1 MQVCRKS
8 VKEDKKLRK
17 YCRIFASFLI
27 MMVFATC
34 TVSSVA
40 AKGKWPEGISV
51 GSNSACVIDVG
62 SNTILFEKNMDDV
75 HYPASITKIM
85 TALLAIENCSLDE
98 IVTFSAEAVYG
109 NEGDTSHIS
118 RDVDEKMTMEQCLY
132 GMMLASANEC
142 AWAIG
147 EHVAGSMPEFTV
159 MMNEKA
165 AELGCTHTHFNN
177 PNGLPDEEHYT
188 TAHDMALIASAAFHN
203 ETFRT
208 ICGTGTYT
216 IPVTNK
222 HSEPTY
228 LANHHKMLYPYKG
241 VRDYLYDYCKG
252 GKTGYTIAAG
262 NTLVTYAE
270 KDGMTL
276 ACVVM
281 AAETPYHYT
290 DTINLFDYCFE
301 NFKVFNISENI
312 TTGTED
318 TGFER
323 PYFYDMSEKFA
334 VIDTE
339 ATAILPAEAD
349 FSDAKLKVEYSDG
362 DKNELA
368 SFVLT
373 YAGREVGRADVMRTG
388 ADVSTDFFEGNIIV
402 SGDEAVNTLTRNTKE
417 QEKPKAAEETASD
430 DTEKPVEKVDEK
442 WSIKNLFPKQIKISL
457 TPTLLIKLII
467 AIALIAIIILV
478 AKAIAG
484 KSDVFRRMRAE
495 KKARK
500 RAMRG
505 AIFID
510 DNEGKRAKKNKK
522 NDLHF

>member
-1 MQVCRKS
+1 MKR
-8 VKEDKKLRK
+8 
-17 YCRIFASFLI
+17 YNRIIASLLI
-27 MMVFATC
+27 MLVFLSTGVYS
-34 TVSSVA
+34 VS

-51 GSNSACVIDVG
+51 GSSSACVIDVG

-98 IVTFSAEAVYG
+98 IVTFSSEAVYG

-118 RDVDEKMTMEQCLY
+118 RDVGEKMTMEQCLY

-147 EHVAGSMPEFTV
+147 EHVAGSMQEFTV
-159 MMNEKA
+159 MMNDKA
-165 AELGCTHTHFNN
+165 SELGCTHTHFNN

-290 DTINLFDYCFE
+290 DTKNLFDYCFE
-301 NFKVFNISENI
+301 NFKVYNISENI
-312 TTGTED
+312 LADGED
-318 TGFER
+318 TNYER

-334 VIDTE
+334 IIDKD
-339 ATAILPAEAD
+339 ATVILPAD
-349 FSDAKLKVEYSDG
+349 VQFSDAKETISYDEG
-362 DKNELA
+362 DENRLA
-368 SFVLT
+368 SFVFT
-373 YAGREVGRADVMRTG
+373 YAGREVGHADIVPTN
-388 ADVSTDFFEGNIIV
+388 ADVSTNFFEGHVIV
-402 SGDEAVNTLTRNTKE
+402 SGDEAVNTLTHSSKEEKE
-417 QEKPKAAEETASD
+417 QEKPATVAESETGD
-430 DTEKPVEKVDEK
+430 DNKPTDKVDKK
-442 WSIKNLFPKQIKISL
+442 WSIRNLFPKQIKISL
-457 TPTLLIKLII
+457 TPALFIKVII
-467 AIALIAIIILV
+467 VIAVIVILILV
-478 AKAIAG
+478 GKAIAG
-484 KSDVFRRMRAE
+484 KSYVFRRMRAE

-500 RAMRG
+500 RALKG
-505 AIFID
+505 TIFID
-510 DNEGKRAKKNKK
+510 DTEGKRSKKNKK

>member
-1 MQVCRKS
+1 MRRYS
-8 VKEDKKLRK
+8 
-17 YCRIFASFLI
+17 RIVASFLI
-27 MMVFATC
+27 MIVLAC
-34 TVSSVA
+34 ASVCSVS

-62 SNTILFEKNMDDV
+62 SGTILYEKNMDDV

-118 RDVDEKMTMEQCLY
+118 RDIDEKMTMEQCLY

-147 EHVAGSMPEFTV
+147 EHVAGSMPEFTT

-165 AELGCTHTHFNN
+165 ESLGCTHTHFNN
-177 PNGLPDEEHYT
+177 PNGLPDENHYT

-262 NTLVTYAE
+262 NTLVTFAE

-276 ACVVM
+276 ACVIM
-281 AAETPYHYT
+281 SAETPYHYT
-290 DTINLFDYCFE
+290 DTINLFEYCFE
-301 NFKVFNISENI
+301 NFKIYNISENI
-312 TTGTED
+312 DTETED
-318 TGFER
+318 KSYER
-323 PYFYDMSEKFA
+323 PYFYDLSQKFA

-339 ATAILPAEAD
+339 ATLILPADVD
-349 FSDAKLKVEYSDG
+349 FADAKEKIEYSSDD
-362 DKNELA
+362 DKTLA
-368 SFVLT
+368 SFVFT
-373 YAGREVGRADVMRTG
+373 YAGREVGRADIMSTHPN
-388 ADVSTDFFEGNIIV
+388 ASTDFFEGHVIV
-402 SGDEAVNTLTRNTKE
+402 SGDEAVNTLTRSTKE
-417 QEKPKAAEETASD
+417 EDSAKVVEETQVEDPAK
-430 DTEKPVEKVDEK
+430 TEKPAEKADEK

-457 TPTLLIKLII
+457 TPVLLIKAII
-467 AIALIAIIILV
+467 AIALILILV
-478 AKAIAG
+478 LVGKAVAG
-484 KSDVFRRMRAE
+484 KSYVFRRMRAE
-495 KKARK
+495 KRARK
-500 RAMRG
+500 RAMKG
-505 AIFID
+505 AVFID
-510 DNEGKRAKKNKK
+510 ETEGKNSKKNKK
-522 NDLHF
+522 TDLHF

>member
-1 MQVCRKS
+1 MK
-8 VKEDKKLRK
+8 K
-17 YCRIFASFLI
+17 YCRIITSFLI
-27 MMVFATC
+27 ILLMAVVPVF
-34 TVSSVA
+34 TVS
-40 AKGKWPEGISV
+40 AKAKWPEGITV
-51 GSNSACVIDVG
+51 GSSSVCVMDVDTG
-62 SNTILFEKNMDDV
+62 TILFDKNMDEV
-75 HYPASITKIM
+75 HHPASITKIM
-85 TALLAIENCSLDE
+85 TAMLAIESCSLDE
-98 IVTFSAEAVYG
+98 VVTFSPEAVYG

-165 AELGCTHTHFNN
+165 ESLGCTHTHFNN

-188 TAHDMALIASAAFHN
+188 TAHDMALIASAAFHD

-222 HSEPTY
+222 HDEPTY

-262 NTLVTYAE
+262 NTLVTYAQ
-270 KDGMTL
+270 KDDMTL
-276 ACVVM
+276 VCVVM
-281 AAETPYHYT
+281 SAETPYHYT
-290 DTINLFDYCFE
+290 DTISLFDYCFE
-301 NFKVFNISENI
+301 NFKTYNISENLL
-312 TTGTED
+312 TDSED
-318 TGFER
+318 VSFER

-334 VIDTE
+334 LIDTD
-339 ATAILPAEAD
+339 AKVILPADAE
-349 FSDAKLKVEYSDG
+349 FSDAKQKIEYSSG
-362 DKNELA
+362 EDKTLA
-368 SFVLT
+368 SFVFM
-373 YAGREVGRADVMRTG
+373 YAGREVGRADVVPTG
-388 ADVSTDFFEGNIIV
+388 ADASTDFFEGHVIV

-417 QEKPKAAEETASD
+417 QEKTKVVEEEQTAEPD
-430 DTEKPVEKVDEK
+430 KPADKVDEK
-442 WSIKNLFPKQIKISL
+442 WSFRNLFPKQIKISL
-457 TPTLLIKLII
+457 TPALLIKLII
-467 AIALIAIIILV
+467 AVALILILILV
-478 AKAIAG
+478 GKAIAG
-484 KSDVFRRMRAE
+484 KSYVFRRMRAE

-500 RAMRG
+500 RAMKG

-510 DNEGKRAKKNKK
+510 DTEGKHSKKNKK
-522 NDLHF
+522 TDLHF

>member
-1 MQVCRKS
+1 M
-8 VKEDKKLRK
+8 RK
-17 YCRIFASFLI
+17 YYRIILSFFIILF
-27 MMVFATC
+27 VTG
-34 TVSSVA
+34 SSVCGVA
-40 AKGKWPEGISV
+40 AKNKWPEGITV
-51 GSNSACVIDVG
+51 GSSSACVIDVG
-62 SNTILFEKNMDDV
+62 SGTILFEKNMDDV

-85 TALLAIENCSLDE
+85 TALLAIENCSMDE

-281 AAETPYHYT
+281 SAETPYHYT
-290 DTINLFDYCFE
+290 DTIGLFDYCFE
-301 NFKVFNISENI
+301 NFKVYNISENI
-312 TTGTED
+312 ETDSED
-318 TGFER
+318 KSYER

-334 VIDTE
+334 VIDTD
-339 ATAILPAEAD
+339 ATLILPANAE
-349 FSDAKLKVEYSDG
+349 FSDAKVKTEYGDSDSG
-362 DKNELA
+362 VLA
-368 SFVLT
+368 SFVYT
-373 YAGREVGRADVMRTG
+373 YGGREVGRADIKPTG
-388 ADVSTDFFEGNIIV
+388 ASVSTDFFEGHVIV
-402 SGDEAVNTLTRNTKE
+402 SGDEAVNTITRNTKE
-417 QEKPKAAEETASD
+417 EEQSEKVVTETETDPGVAEKPA
-430 DTEKPVEKVDEK
+430 EKVDEK

-457 TPTLLIKLII
+457 TPLLLIKLII
-467 AIALIAIIILV
+467 AVAVIAILV
-478 AKAIAG
+478 LIAKAIAG
-484 KSDVFRRMRAE
+484 KSYVFRRMRAE

-510 DNEGKRAKKNKK
+510 DTEGKHTKKNKK
-522 NDLHF
+522 TDLHF